1 MYLVCK
7 VDRREAASKKRPSP
21 KHSNNNNCKVYHKIK
36 NVGLLSILLL
46 IIIKNVGSA
55 VLAAALIG
63 SP

>member
-36 NVGLLSILLL
+36 NVG
-46 IIIKNVGSA
+46 SA